1 MSCEFLA
8 HALSQTVKLASL
20 FCNLVCH
27 LSIVSHHWSL
37 LLSSSTSSL
46 APARP
51 GYLWTKIDSEE
62 YLAFQT
68 IVIVA
73 FGLAGPVNAQFNL
86 PVKLPDHYMPFV
98 GFSALMAAHVYALAT
113 AGGKSKKS

>member
-1 MSCEFLA
+1 
-8 HALSQTVKLASL
+8 
-20 FCNLVCH
+20 
-27 LSIVSHHWSL
+27 
-37 LLSSSTSSL
+37 
-46 APARP
+46 
-51 GYLWTKIDSEE
+51 
-62 YLAFQT
+62 
-68 IVIVA
+68 VA